1 MSSAKINKHNFY
13 TDKREMKFE
22 EIIKSISTLVAAL
35 VIFVFA
41 TGGYLS
47 LKGFVPDG
55 KGGFVLMKNAQ
66 AAAPADQAEQ
76 AAKVMS
82 MVLPKGHVL
91 GKASAP
97 ITIYEYSSFA
107 CTHCSEFHLDML
119 PRLKENFID
128 KGLVKLVFVDFPLD
142 KKSMY
147 GSLVSR
153 CVKPAKYHQFVT
165 LLFKKQRE
173 WALSS
178 KYEKVI
184 SQYALLSGLSNEELK
199 ACMNNEETIGSE
211 ILSNR
216 GNAIEFL
223 KIQGTPSFLIVK
235 GNDREVLHGLPSYGK
250 LAGIL
255 NEKLG
260 VKEKN

>member
-1 MSSAKINKHNFY
+1 MFSAKINKHNFY
-13 TDKREMKFE
+13 TDKRKMKFE
-22 EIIKSISTLVAAL
+22 EIIKTISTWVAAL
-35 VIFVFA
+35 AIFVFA
-41 TGGYLS
+41 AGGYLS

-55 KGGFVLMKNAQ
+55 NGGFVLMKNAQ
-66 AAAPADQAEQ
+66 AATPADQAERT
-76 AAKVMS
+76 AKVKS

-91 GKASAP
+91 GKAGAP

-107 CTHCSEFHLDML
+107 CTHCSEFHLDTL

-128 KGLVKLVFVDFPLD
+128 KGLVRLVFVDFPLD

-199 ACMNNEETIGSE
+199 ACMKNEETIGSE
-211 ILSNR
+211 IMSNR

-223 KIQGTPSFLIVK
+223 GIQGTPSFLIVK
-235 GNDREVLHGLPSYGK
+235 GNDREVFHGLPSYGK

-260 VKEKN
+260 IKEKN

>member
-1 MSSAKINKHNFY
+1 
-13 TDKREMKFE
+13 MKFE
-22 EIIKSISTLVAAL
+22 EIIKTFSTWIAGV
-35 VIFVFA
+35 VVFVFA
-41 TGGYLS
+41 AGGYLS

-55 KGGFVLMKNAQ
+55 NGGFVLMKNAQ
-66 AAAPADQAEQ
+66 AATSGDATERN
-76 AAKVMS
+76 AKIKAMA
-82 MVLPKGHVL
+82 LPKGHIL

-97 ITIYEYSSFA
+97 VTIYEYSSFA
-107 CTHCSEFHLDML
+107 CSHCSEFHIYML
-119 PRLKENFID
+119 PKIKENFID

-153 CVKPAKYHQFVT
+153 CVKPDKYHDFVT
-165 LLFKKQRE
+165 LLFKKQRD

-184 SQYALLSGLSNEELK
+184 SQYALLSGLSNDELK
-199 ACMNNEETIGSE
+199 ACLRNEDAFSNE
-211 ILSNR
+211 IMANR

-223 KIQGTPSFLIVK
+223 GLQGTPSFLVVK

-250 LAGIL
+250 FAALL

-260 VKEKN
+260 IKEKN